1 MDFAAPFRIWIEW
14 DEDFCSAIPPVNKK
28 SDSSPASEP
37 KPGEWLAPRD
47 YQTII
52 RLAPLVT
59 IDLIVR
65 NPEGKVWL
73 GRRRNQPAKGTWFV
87 PGGRITKGESRAA
100 AFARITLA
108 ELGMG
113 RKLGKATFL
122 GAYDQFFT
130 DNFFEQEG
138 FGTHCISLAYEFSWG
153 EKGDPRSTAQHAE
166 CGWFTVDQVLKLELV
181 HLDTKGYFTAT
192 VG

>member
-1 MDFAAPFRIWIEW
+1 M
-14 DEDFCSAIPPVNKK
+14 PPVNTP
-28 SDSSPASEP
+28 SDSNLAIEP
-37 KPGEWLAPRD
+37 KPGELLSAQD

-73 GRRRNQPAKGTWFV
+73 GWRKNQPAKGTWFV
-87 PGGRITKGESRAA
+87 PGGRIRKAETRAA

-113 RKLGKATFL
+113 RKLEETTFL
-122 GAYDQFFT
+122 GAYDQFFK
-130 DNFFEQEG
+130 DNFFEREG
-138 FGTHCISLAYEFSWG
+138 FGTHVVSLAYEFSWR
-153 EKGDPRSTAQHAE
+153 EKSDPHSTGQHEE
-166 CGWFTVDQVLKLELV
+166 CGWYTVEQIFKLEMI
-181 HLDTKGYFTAT
+181 HPDTRGYFTAPP
-192 VG
+192 